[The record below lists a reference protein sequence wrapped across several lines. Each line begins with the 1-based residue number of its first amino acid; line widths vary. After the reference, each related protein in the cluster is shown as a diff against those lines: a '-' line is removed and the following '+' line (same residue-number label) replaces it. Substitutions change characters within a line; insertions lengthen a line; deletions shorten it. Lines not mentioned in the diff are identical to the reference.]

1 MDRNEA
7 KQYLDQFRTGEADE
21 GASRSE
27 DVSRSEAEQLE
38 ACADSRE
45 EAAFMKRLAA
55 ASPKL
60 KMTAPD
66 GIEEEVMIRI
76 ADRYDVID
84 TDFGPAHVGFTLRG
98 ISAVK
103 LDVEEDGSFESYYKE
118 RLGRIVV
125 RGSLPEKFARA
136 VRRTIKGEKT
146 GKPPVTLEGLT
157 EFEKTVLEH
166 LARIPAGEVRPY
178 AWLAREVGRP
188 KAIRAV
194 GTVMARN
201 PVPFL
206 MPCHRLVPS
215 TGGVGNYYYGPEM
228 KWTLLER
235 EGIARENLADWKQRG
250 VRFVGSRTTGIYCY
264 PTCRNARRIQQQH
277 RMEFSSP
284 EEAAENGCRP
294 CKHCRPLSL

>member
-1 MDRNEA
+1 MDSKEA
-7 KQYLDQFRTGEADE
+7 RQYLDQNRTGEADDE
-21 GASRSE
+21 
-27 DVSRSEAEQLE
+27 VSRAVAEHLE
-38 ACADSRE
+38 ERADSRE
-45 EAAFMKRLAA
+45 EAAFMQSLAA
-55 ASPKL
+55 ASPELKL
-60 KMTAPD
+60 TAPA

-76 ADRYDVID
+76 ADRYDVIE
-84 TDFGPAHVGFTLRG
+84 TDFGPAHVGFTPKG

-103 LDVEEDGSFESYYKE
+103 LEVEEDGAFESYYKD

-125 RGSLPEKFARA
+125 RGSLPEAYARS
-136 VRRTIKGEKT
+136 VRGAIRGEKT
-146 GKPPVTLEGLT
+146 TSPPVTLEGLT

-228 KWTLLER
+228 KWPLLER
-235 EGIARENLADWKQRG
+235 EGIAREDLANWKQRG

-264 PTCRNARRIQQQH
+264 PTCRNARRIQKRH

-284 EEAAENGCRP
+284 DEAAENECRP
-294 CKHCRPLSL
+294 CKHCRPISAMIPS

>member
-1 MDRNEA
+1 MDSSESRQNLN
-7 KQYLDQFRTGEADE
+7 QIRTGEADE
-21 GASRSE
+21 EASRSKK
-27 DVSRSEAEQLE
+27 VSRTAAEQLVG
-38 ACADSRE
+38 CADSRE
-45 EAAFMKRLAA
+45 EADFMKSIAA

-60 KMTAPD
+60 KMTAPA

-84 TDFGPAHVGFTLRG
+84 TDFGPAHVGFTPRG

-103 LDVEEDGSFESYYKE
+103 LDVEEDGAFESYYEE
-118 RLGRIVV
+118 RLGRTTV
-125 RGSLPEKFARA
+125 RGSLPEAFAEA
-136 VRRTIKGEKT
+136 VRRAIKGEKIA
-146 GKPPVTLEGLT
+146 KPPVTLEGLT
-157 EFEKTVLEH
+157 EFEQIVLEN

-228 KWTLLER
+228 KWMLLER
-235 EGIARENLADWKQRG
+235 EGIARKDLAGWKQRG
-250 VRFVGSRTTGIYCY
+250 VRFIGSRTTGIYCY
-264 PTCRNARRIQQQH
+264 PTCRNARRIQSQH

-284 EEAAENGCRP
+284 EEAAENGYRP

>member
-1 MDRNEA
+1 MDCNEA
-7 KQYLDQFRTGEADE
+7 RQFLDNIRTGEADD
-21 GASRSE
+21 R
-27 DVSRSEAEQLE
+27 VSRAVAKHLE
-38 ACADSRE
+38 GCPECRK
-45 EAAFMKRLAA
+45 EAAFLETLAVV
-55 ASPKL
+55 SPKL
-60 KMTAPD
+60 KLTAPA
-66 GIEEEVMIRI
+66 GVEEEVMIRI

-84 TDFGPAHVGFTLRG
+84 TDFGPAHVAFTTKG

-103 LDVEEDGSFESYYKE
+103 LDVEEDGSFESYYE
-118 RLGRIVV
+118 ARLGRTVV
-125 RGSLPEKFARA
+125 RGSLPEAHAQA
-136 VRRTIKGEKT
+136 VRRAIMGEKT
-146 GKPPVTLEGLT
+146 APPPVTLEGLT

-228 KWTLLER
+228 KWKLLER
-235 EGIARENLADWKQRG
+235 EGIPREDLANWKQRG
-250 VRFVGSRTTGIYCY
+250 VRYIGSRTTGIYCY
-264 PTCRNARRIQQQH
+264 PTCRDARRIQKQH
-277 RMEFSSP
+277 RLEFNGP
-284 EEAAENGCRP
+284 EEAANSGCRP
-294 CKHCRPLSL
+294 CKHCKPLSV

>member
-1 MDRNEA
+1 MDCNEA
-7 KQYLDQFRTGEADE
+7 RQYLDQISTGEADDE
-21 GASRSE
+21 ASRA
-27 DVSRSEAEQLE
+27 VAEHLE
-38 ACADSRE
+38 ACADCRE
-45 EAAFMKRLAA
+45 EAVFLLNLAVE
-55 ASPKL
+55 SPNLKL
-60 KMTAPD
+60 TAPE
-66 GIEEEVMIRI
+66 GIKEEVMIRI

-84 TDFGPAHVGFTLRG
+84 TDFGPAHVGYTPKG

-103 LDVEEDGSFESYYKE
+103 LDVEEDGAFESYYQD
-118 RLGRIVV
+118 RLGRTAV
-125 RGSLPEKFARA
+125 RGSLPEAFAQA
-136 VRRTIKGEKT
+136 VRRAIRGEKT
-146 GKPPVTLEGLT
+146 APPPVTLEGLT

-166 LARIPAGEVRPY
+166 LARIPSGEVRPY

-188 KAIRAV
+188 KAVRAV

-235 EGIARENLADWKQRG
+235 EGIAREDLAGWKQRG

-264 PTCRNARRIQQQH
+264 PTCRDARRIQRQH
-277 RMEFSSP
+277 RLEFSST
-284 EEAAENGCRP
+284 EDAAEKGCRP
-294 CKHCRPLSL
+294 CKHCRPLST

>member
-1 MDRNEA
+1 MDRNEVR
-7 KQYLDQFRTGEADE
+7 QYLDQIRTGEADDE
-21 GASRSE
+21 ASRT
-27 DVSRSEAEQLE
+27 VAEQLE
-38 ACADSRE
+38 ASADCRE

-60 KMTAPD
+60 KLTAPA

-84 TDFGPAHVGFTLRG
+84 TDFGPAHVGYTPRG

-103 LDVEEDGSFESYYKE
+103 LDVEEDGAFESYYKD
-118 RLGRIVV
+118 RLGRAVV
-125 RGSLPEKFARA
+125 RGSLPEEFARA
-136 VRRTIKGEKT
+136 VRRAIKGEKT
-146 GKPPVTLEGLT
+146 APPPVTLEGLT
-157 EFEKTVLEH
+157 EFEQTVLEN
-166 LARIPAGEVRPY
+166 LARIPSGEVRPY

-228 KWTLLER
+228 KWNLLER
-235 EGIARENLADWKQRG
+235 EGIAREDLAGWKQRG

-284 EEAAENGCRP
+284 GEAAENGCRP
-294 CKHCRPLSL
+294 CKHCRPISL

>member
-1 MDRNEA
+1 MDCNEA
-7 KQYLDQFRTGEADE
+7 RQYLDQIRTGELDAE
-21 GASRSE
+21 TSRSA
-27 DVSRSEAEQLE
+27 AEHL
-38 ACADSRE
+38 AMCADCRE
-45 EAAFMKRLAA
+45 EAAFLQNLVVE
-55 ASPKL
+55 SPNLKL
-60 KMTAPD
+60 TAPA
-66 GIEEEVMIRI
+66 GIKEEVMIRI

-84 TDFGPAHVGFTLRG
+84 TDFGAAHVGCTPKG

-103 LDVEEDGSFESYYKE
+103 LDVEEDGAFESYYE
-118 RLGRIVV
+118 DRLGRTVV
-125 RGSLPEKFARA
+125 RGSLPEGFAQA
-136 VRRTIKGEKT
+136 VRRAIKGEKT
-146 GKPPVTLEGLT
+146 APPPVTLEGLT
-157 EFEKTVLEH
+157 AFEKTVLEH
-166 LARIPAGEVRPY
+166 LARIPSGEVRPY

-235 EGIARENLADWKQRG
+235 EGIAREDLAGWKQRG

-264 PTCRNARRIQQQH
+264 PTCRDARRIRKQH

-284 EEAAENGCRP
+284 EDAANSGCRP
-294 CKHCRPLSL
+294 CKHCRPLSA

>member
-1 MDRNEA
+1 MDINEA
-7 KQYLDQFRTGEADE
+7 RQHLDQIRTGEADDE
-21 GASRSE
+21 AIRS
-27 DVSRSEAEQLE
+27 VAEHLE
-38 ACADSRE
+38 RCADFRE
-45 EAAFMKRLAA
+45 EAAFLKNLAVE
-55 ASPKL
+55 SPKL
-60 KMTAPD
+60 KLSAPA

-84 TDFGPAHVGFTLRG
+84 TDFGPAHVGFTPKG

-103 LDVEEDGSFESYYKE
+103 LEVEEDGAFESYYKD
-118 RLGRIVV
+118 RLRRTTV
-125 RGSLPEKFARA
+125 RGSLPEAYAEA
-136 VRRTIKGEKT
+136 VRRAIKGEKT
-146 GKPPVTLEGLT
+146 TPPPVTLEGLT

-235 EGIARENLADWKQRG
+235 EGIPREDLANWKQRG
-250 VRFVGSRTTGIYCY
+250 VRFIGSRTTGIYCY
-264 PTCRNARRIQQQH
+264 PTCRDARRVQPRH
-277 RMEFSSP
+277 RLEFSST
-284 EEAAENGCRP
+284 EDATNGGCRP
-294 CKHCRPLSL
+294 CKHCRPLSA

>member
-1 MDRNEA
+1 MDINEA
-7 KQYLDQFRTGEADE
+7 RQYLDQIRSGEADDE
-21 GASRSE
+21 
-27 DVSRSEAEQLE
+27 VSRSVKEHLERCAEL
-38 ACADSRE
+38 RE
-45 EAAFMKRLAA
+45 EAAFLEKLAVE
-55 ASPKL
+55 SPKL
-60 KMTAPD
+60 KMTAPA

-76 ADRYDVID
+76 TDKYDVID
-84 TDFGPAHVGFTLRG
+84 TDFGPAHVAFTPKG

-103 LDVEEDGSFESYYKE
+103 LDVEEDGAFESYYAD
-118 RLGRIVV
+118 RLGRPTV
-125 RGSLPEKFARA
+125 RGSLPDSYADA
-136 VRRTIKGEKT
+136 VRRAIKGEKNT
-146 GKPPVTLEGLT
+146 QPPVTLEGLT

-166 LARIPAGEVRPY
+166 LARIPTGEVRPY

-235 EGIARENLADWKQRG
+235 EGIPRENLANWKQRG
-250 VRFVGSRTTGIYCY
+250 VRFIGSRTTGIYCY
-264 PTCRNARRIQQQH
+264 PTCRDARRVQPQH
-277 RMEFSSP
+277 RLEFSST
-284 EEAAENGCRP
+284 EDAANGGCRP
-294 CKHCRPLSL
+294 CKHCRPLSV

>member
-1 MDRNEA
+1 MDINEA
-7 KQYLDQFRTGEADE
+7 RQYLDQFRTGEVDDE
-21 GASRSE
+21 ARRA
-27 DVSRSEAEQLE
+27 VAEHLE

-45 EAAFMKRLAA
+45 EADFLKNLALDA
-55 ASPKL
+55 PKL
-60 KMTAPD
+60 KLTAPA
-66 GIEEEVMIRI
+66 GIQEEVMIRI

-84 TDFGPAHVGFTLRG
+84 TEFGPAHVGFTPRG

-103 LDVEEDGSFESYYKE
+103 LDVEEDGAFESYYE
-118 RLGRIVV
+118 DRLGRTAV
-125 RGSLPEKFARA
+125 RGSLPEGFAQA
-136 VRRTIKGEKT
+136 VRRAIRGEKT
-146 GKPPVTLEGLT
+146 APPPVTLEGLT

-166 LARIPAGEVRPY
+166 LARIPTGEVRPY
-178 AWLAREVGRP
+178 AWLAREVGKP

-235 EGIARENLADWKQRG
+235 EGIAREDLAGWKQRG

-264 PTCRNARRIQQQH
+264 PTCRDARRIQKQH

-284 EEAAENGCRP
+284 EDAANSGCRP

>member
-1 MDRNEA
+1 MDINEA
-7 KQYLDQFRTGEADE
+7 IQYLDQVRTGEADDE
-21 GASRSE
+21 VVRSVTE
-27 DVSRSEAEQLE
+27 HLE
-38 ACADSRE
+38 KCADLRE
-45 EAAFMKRLAA
+45 EDAFLKNLAVE
-55 ASPKL
+55 SPKL
-60 KMTAPD
+60 KMTAPT

-76 ADRYDVID
+76 TDKYDVID
-84 TDFGPAHVGFTLRG
+84 TDFGTAHVAFTPKG

-103 LDVEEDGSFESYYKE
+103 LDVEENHAFESYYTD
-118 RLGRIVV
+118 RLGRPTV
-125 RGSLPEKFARA
+125 RGSLPEAFAEA
-136 VRRTIKGEKT
+136 VRRAIKGEKIT
-146 GKPPVTLEGLT
+146 QPPVTLEGLT

-166 LARIPAGEVRPY
+166 LSRIPTGEVRPY

-235 EGIARENLADWKQRG
+235 EGIPREDLANWKQRG
-250 VRFVGSRTTGIYCY
+250 VRFIGSRTTGIYCY
-264 PTCRNARRIQQQH
+264 PTCRDARRVQPRH
-277 RMEFSSP
+277 RLEFSGA
-284 EEAAENGCRP
+284 EEAVNSGCRP
-294 CKHCRPLSL
+294 CKHCRPLGT

>member
-1 MDRNEA
+1 MECNEA
-7 KQYLDQFRTGEADE
+7 RQYLDQIRSGEADDEAIRAVAEHLE
-21 GASRSE
+21 G
-27 DVSRSEAEQLE
+27 
-38 ACADSRE
+38 CADCR
-45 EAAFMKRLAA
+45 EAAAFLKNLAVE
-55 ASPKL
+55 SPNLKL
-60 KMTAPD
+60 IAPA

-84 TDFGPAHVGFTLRG
+84 TDFGPAHVAFTPKG

-103 LDVEEDGSFESYYKE
+103 LDVEEDGAFESYYE
-118 RLGRIVV
+118 DRLGRATV
-125 RGSLPEKFARA
+125 RGSLPEAYARA
-136 VRRTIKGEKT
+136 VRMAIRGEKT
-146 GKPPVTLEGLT
+146 TPPPVTLEGLT
-157 EFEKTVLEH
+157 EFEQTVLEH
-166 LARIPAGEVRPY
+166 LARIPSGEVRPY

-235 EGIARENLADWKQRG
+235 EGIAREDLVNWKQHG
-250 VRFVGSRTTGIYCY
+250 VRFIGSRTTGIYCY
-264 PTCRNARRIQQQH
+264 PTCRDARRVQPKH
-277 RMEFSSP
+277 RLEFSGV
-284 EEAAENGCRP
+284 EEAANSGCRP
-294 CKHCRPLSL
+294 CKHCRPLSV

>member
-1 MDRNEA
+1 MDINEA
-7 KQYLDQFRTGEADE
+7 RQYLDQLRTGEADDE
-21 GASRSE
+21 
-27 DVSRSEAEQLE
+27 VSRSVTEHRERS
-38 ACADSRE
+38 ADLRE
-45 EAAFMKRLAA
+45 EAAFLEKLAVV
-55 ASPKL
+55 SPKL
-60 KMTAPD
+60 NLTAPA

-84 TDFGPAHVGFTLRG
+84 TDFGPAHVGFTPRG

-103 LDVEEDGSFESYYKE
+103 LDLKEDGDFESYYAD
-118 RLGRIVV
+118 RLGRTTV
-125 RGSLPEKFARA
+125 RGALPEAYAEA
-136 VRRTIKGEKT
+136 VRRAIRGEKIAQ
-146 GKPPVTLEGLT
+146 PPVTLEGLT
-157 EFEKTVLEH
+157 EFEKTVLER
-166 LARIPAGEVRPY
+166 LARIPTGEVRPY

-235 EGIARENLADWKQRG
+235 EGIPRGDLANWKQRG
-250 VRFVGSRTTGIYCY
+250 VRFIGSRTTGIYCY
-264 PTCRNARRIQQQH
+264 PTCRDARRVQPQH
-277 RMEFSSP
+277 RLEFSGA
-284 EEAAENGCRP
+284 EEAVNSGCRP
-294 CKHCRPLSL
+294 CKHCRPLSV

>member
-7 KQYLDQFRTGEADE
+7 RQYLDQIRTGEADDE
-21 GASRSE
+21 
-27 DVSRSEAEQLE
+27 VSRSVAKNLE
-38 ACADSRE
+38 RSADMRE
-45 EAAFMKRLAA
+45 EAAFIENLAQE
-55 ASPKL
+55 SPKL
-60 KMTAPD
+60 KMTAPA

-76 ADRYDVID
+76 TDKYDVID
-84 TDFGPAHVGFTLRG
+84 TDFGTAHVGFTPKG

-103 LDVEEDGSFESYYKE
+103 LDVEEDGAFESYYKD
-118 RLGRIVV
+118 RLGRSTA
-125 RGSLPEKFARA
+125 RGLLPEAYAEA
-136 VRRTIKGEKT
+136 VRRAIRGEKIAQ
-146 GKPPVTLEGLT
+146 PPVTLEGLT

-166 LARIPAGEVRPY
+166 LSRIPTGEVRPY

-235 EGIARENLADWKQRG
+235 EGIPREDLANWKQRG
-250 VRFVGSRTTGIYCY
+250 VRFIGSRTTGIYCY
-264 PTCRNARRIQQQH
+264 PTCRDARRVQPQH
-277 RMEFSSP
+277 RLEFSCT
-284 EEAAENGCRP
+284 EEAANSGYRP
-294 CKHCRPLSL
+294 CKHCRPLSV

>member
-1 MDRNEA
+1 MDCNEA
-7 KQYLDQFRTGEADE
+7 RQYLDQISTGEAD
-21 GASRSE
+21 
-27 DVSRSEAEQLE
+27 DEAGRAVAEHLE
-38 ACADSRE
+38 ACADCRE
-45 EAAFMKRLAA
+45 EAAFLQHLAVE
-55 ASPKL
+55 SPNLKL
-60 KMTAPD
+60 TAPA
-66 GIEEEVMIRI
+66 GIKEEVMIRI

-84 TDFGPAHVGFTLRG
+84 TDFGPAHVGYTPKG

-103 LDVEEDGSFESYYKE
+103 LDVEEDGAFESYYQD
-118 RLGRIVV
+118 RLGRTAV
-125 RGSLPEKFARA
+125 RGSLPEAFAQA
-136 VRRTIKGEKT
+136 VRRAIRGEKT
-146 GKPPVTLEGLT
+146 APPPVTLEGLT

-166 LARIPAGEVRPY
+166 LARIPTGEVRPY
-178 AWLAREVGRP
+178 AWLAKEVGRP

-235 EGIARENLADWKQRG
+235 EGIAREDLAGWKQRG

-264 PTCRNARRIQQQH
+264 PTCRDARRIQKRH
-277 RMEFSSP
+277 RLEFASP
-284 EEAAENGCRP
+284 GEAAENGCRP
-294 CKHCRPLSL
+294 CKHCRPLGT

>member
-1 MDRNEA
+1 MDTNEA
-7 KQYLDQFRTGEADE
+7 RQYLDQFRTGEVDDE
-21 GASRSE
+21 ARRA
-27 DVSRSEAEQLE
+27 VAEHLE

-45 EAAFMKRLAA
+45 EADFLKNLALDA
-55 ASPKL
+55 PKL
-60 KMTAPD
+60 KLTAPE
-66 GIEEEVMIRI
+66 GIQEEVMIRI

-84 TDFGPAHVGFTLRG
+84 TDFGPAHVGFTPRG
-98 ISAVK
+98 VSAVK
-103 LDVEEDGSFESYYKE
+103 LDVEEDGAFESYYE
-118 RLGRIVV
+118 DRLGRTAV
-125 RGSLPEKFARA
+125 RGSLPEGLAQA
-136 VRRTIKGEKT
+136 VRRAIRGEKT
-146 GKPPVTLEGLT
+146 TPPPVTLEGLT

-166 LARIPAGEVRPY
+166 LARIPTGEVRPY

-284 EEAAENGCRP
+284 EDAANSGCRP
-294 CKHCRPLSL
+294 CKHCRPLSV

>member
-1 MDRNEA
+1 MVPVDINEA
-7 KQYLDQFRTGEADE
+7 RQHLDQIRTGEADDE
-21 GASRSE
+21 AIRS
-27 DVSRSEAEQLE
+27 VAEHLE
-38 ACADSRE
+38 RCADFRE
-45 EAAFMKRLAA
+45 EAAFLKNLAVE
-55 ASPKL
+55 SPKL
-60 KMTAPD
+60 KLSAPA

-84 TDFGPAHVGFTLRG
+84 TDFGPAHVGFTPKG

-103 LDVEEDGSFESYYKE
+103 LEVEEDGAFESYYKD
-118 RLGRIVV
+118 RLRRTTV
-125 RGSLPEKFARA
+125 RGSLPEAYAEA
-136 VRRTIKGEKT
+136 VRRAIKGEKT
-146 GKPPVTLEGLT
+146 TPPPVTLEGLT

-235 EGIARENLADWKQRG
+235 EGIPREDLANWKQRG
-250 VRFVGSRTTGIYCY
+250 VRFIGSRTTGIYCY
-264 PTCRNARRIQQQH
+264 PTCRDARRVQPRH
-277 RMEFSSP
+277 RLEFSST
-284 EEAAENGCRP
+284 EDATNGGCRP
-294 CKHCRPLSL
+294 CKHCRPLSA